1 MTGIPRAK
9 QDELLAA
16 YDRID
21 ELETV
26 LAQCR
31 DYFDNR
37 SDVIDGDYGIPAPN
51 KEMRM
56 LQEIDEVMS

>member
-1 MTGIPRAK
+1 MTIPRAK
-9 QDELLAA
+9 QDEILAA
-16 YDRID
+16 YERIT
-21 ELETV
+21 ELETT
-26 LAQCR
+26 LEQCR
-31 DYFDNR
+31 EYFTDR